1 MYSSYLSLLFFPPLL
16 VARDA
21 SVGGNGWLEMILDR
35 PKLVSLTEKIDMDAD
50 KARLDI
56 QRRWN
61 GMYIVQEAEM
71 KQERKNG
78 RKTVVE
84 QNPRTPT
91 CAQDV

>member
-1 MYSSYLSLLFFPPLL
+1 MKFESDKDGVFVLFISPFFFLL
-16 VARDA
+16 VAGDA

-71 KQERKNG
+71 KQERKKWQTD
-78 RKTVVE
+78 R
-84 QNPRTPT
+84 
-91 CAQDV
+91 C